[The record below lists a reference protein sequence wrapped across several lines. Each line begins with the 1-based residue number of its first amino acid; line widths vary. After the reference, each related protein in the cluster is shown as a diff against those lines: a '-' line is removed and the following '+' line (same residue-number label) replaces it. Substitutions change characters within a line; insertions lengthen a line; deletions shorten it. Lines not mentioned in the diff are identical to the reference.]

1 MSTILEVRHRTTY
14 SYASPVN
21 FGEHRLMFRPLAGH
35 DLRVIDWDL
44 TTNVPWR
51 SHWIQDT
58 FSNSVAVVTF
68 QEPAAELT
76 FVCRFSVEHYGVR
89 DHELPLEAR
98 AEKLPLELTPDEWID
113 LQGFLRPHSRD
124 AIGSVAAWAREM
136 LRAGNH
142 ETRPVLQ
149 HMVDYMRQQFVYQAR
164 EVEGTQEPHET
175 LRLRSGTCRDY
186 AWLMIEAVRCLGLAA
201 RFVSGY
207 FYDPALDGG
216 AFARA
221 GSGSTHA
228 WLNVYLP
235 GAGWVHYDPTNRLT
249 AGQELIRV
257 AIARH
262 PAQAAPLSGSWVGN
276 PADYRGMAVE
286 VDVRRI
292 S

>member
-1 MSTILEVRHRTTY
+1 LYRRPEPLKRSLDAMSTILEVRHRTTY

-89 DHELPLEAR
+89 DHELPLESK

-142 ETRPVLQ
+142 ETRPVLR
-149 HMVDYMRQQFVYQAR
+149 HMRDYMREQFAYQAR
-164 EVEGTQEPHET
+164 DGRGCPP
-175 LRLRSGTCRDY
+175 LLLLSGNRSGRFQLRY
-186 AWLMIEAVRCLGLAA
+186 GEGRCWNGGLQFRLLGLF
-201 RFVSGY
+201 RF
-207 FYDPALDGG
+207 
-216 AFARA
+216 
-221 GSGSTHA
+221 
-228 WLNVYLP
+228 
-235 GAGWVHYDPTNRLT
+235 
-249 AGQELIRV
+249 
-257 AIARH
+257 AIASLLSFRH
-262 PAQAAPLSGSWVGN
+262 FVLLK
-276 PADYRGMAVE
+276 R
-286 VDVRRI
+286 
-292 S
+292 

>member
-14 SYASPVN
+14 SYASPVS

-186 AWLMIEAVRCLGLAA
+186 AWLMIEARPVPGPGRPIRLRVFLRSGARWRGLRSGRKRQHTRLAERLFAWRRLG
-201 RFVSGY
+201 
-207 FYDPALDGG
+207 ALRPDQPLD
-216 AFARA
+216 RR
-221 GSGSTHA
+221 
-228 WLNVYLP
+228 P
-235 GAGWVHYDPTNRLT
+235 GADPSGNRS
-249 AGQELIRV
+249 
-257 AIARH
+257 
-262 PAQAAPLSGSWVGN
+262 PSGTGGSV
-276 PADYRGMAVE
+276 
-286 VDVRRI
+286 VRKLGGE
-292 S
+292 SG

>member
-1 MSTILEVRHRTTY
+1 MSNILEVRHRTTY
-14 SYASPVN
+14 SYASPVR

-44 TTNVPWR
+44 TTNVPWHA
-51 SHWIQDT
+51 HWVQDP
-58 FSNSVAVVTF
+58 FSNSVAVVRF
-68 QEPAAELT
+68 DEPAAELT
-76 FVCRFSVEHYGVR
+76 FDCRFSVEHYGVA
-89 DHELPLEAR
+89 DQELPLESR
-98 AEKLPLELTPDEWID
+98 AEKLPIELTPDEWTD
-113 LQGFLRPHSRD
+113 LHGFLRPHTHD
-124 AIGSVAAWAREM
+124 AAGSVAAWARSM
-136 LRAGNH
+136 LVAGNH

-149 HMVDYMRQQFVYQAR
+149 HMVDYMQREFFYQVR
-164 EVEGTQEPHET
+164 EMEGTQEPHET

-186 AWLMIEAVRCLGLAA
+186 AWLMIEAARCLGLAA

-207 FYDPALDGG
+207 FYEPVLQSGT
-216 AFARA
+216 FAQV

-228 WLNVYLP
+228 WLNIYLP
-235 GAGWVHYDPTNRLT
+235 GAGWVSYDPTNRLIL
-249 AGQELIRV
+249 GQELIRV

-276 PADYRGMAVE
+276 AADYRGMNVK